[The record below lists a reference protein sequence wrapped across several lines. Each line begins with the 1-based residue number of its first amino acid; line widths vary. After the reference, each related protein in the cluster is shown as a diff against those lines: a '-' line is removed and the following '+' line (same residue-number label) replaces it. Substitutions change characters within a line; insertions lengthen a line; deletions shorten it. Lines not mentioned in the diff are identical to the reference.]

1 MEQEVKVMMG
11 EWLFMVCVFVVV
23 QSCLTLCNPME
34 VTYGGTD
41 QINVLRI
48 LATKF
53 PTVKK
58 GS

>member
-1 MEQEVKVMMG
+1 MMG

-23 QSCLTLCNPME
+23 QSCLTLCNRIE

-53 PTVKK
+53 PTVRK